1 MRKTIK
7 FVIILIVITTM
18 IMLYSRYVATRGL
31 ITKEYAILDNIPDSY
46 DGLKIIHF
54 SDIHYGRI
62 ISDEELKKVIYHNIY
77 DKPEK
82 HLFLEKCE
90 HKEIKFMNQIGG

>member
-1 MRKTIK
+1 MA
-7 FVIILIVITTM
+7 LD
-18 IMLYSRYVATRGL
+18 S
-31 ITKEYAILDNIPDSY
+31 EYKAL
-46 DGLKIIHF
+46 
-54 SDIHYGRI
+54 
-62 ISDEELKKVIYHNIY
+62 SDEELKKVIYHNIY

>member
-31 ITKEYAILDNIPDSY
+31 ITKEYAIFDNIPDSY

-54 SDIHYGRI
+54 MAFFLSAVMMYKLVNKLFNHKLSAI
-62 ISDEELKKVIYHNIY
+62 ISAILSAKQN
-77 DKPEK
+77 K
-82 HLFLEKCE
+82 HE
-90 HKEIKFMNQIGG
+90 